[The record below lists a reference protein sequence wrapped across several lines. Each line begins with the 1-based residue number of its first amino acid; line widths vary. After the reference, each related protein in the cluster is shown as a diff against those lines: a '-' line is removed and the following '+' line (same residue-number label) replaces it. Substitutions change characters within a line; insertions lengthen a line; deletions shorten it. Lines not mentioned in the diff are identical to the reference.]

1 MVRKVGTKW
10 DIPMFDQTA
19 TSDPVWPQNCIY
31 ESQIYANLFLSVA
44 FIYSILVYSYPD
56 FKSH

>member
-1 MVRKVGTKW
+1 MGTKW